1 MNQLKDEPH
10 VRFNTSFDDR
20 QSCALAN
27 VQVADTDPVAVCD
40 HLFRR
45 HKIFATPIVHDEF
58 KGVRITPSV
67 YTTLK
72 ELDRF
77 CEVMFGIARKGLP
90 KA

>member
-1 MNQLKDEPH
+1 
-10 VRFNTSFDDR
+10 
-20 QSCALAN
+20 
-27 VQVADTDPVAVCD
+27 VQVEGTEPYALCQY
-40 HLFRR
+40 LMSR

-58 KGVRITPSV
+58 KGVRVTPSV

-77 CEVMFGIARKGLP
+77 CEVMTAIARKGLP

>member
-1 MNQLKDEPH
+1 LKAEPR

-27 VQVADTDPVAVCD
+27 VHVEGTEPFALCQ
-40 HLFRR
+40 HLFAR

-77 CEVMFGIARKGLP
+77 CEVMSGIARKGLP
-90 KA
+90 KG